1 MSENVRLEDLL
12 NNVFFTEKDDNIS
25 GTSQRDPLGLQP
37 IWSFYGRRVINH
49 LTTISTNIHG
59 FREVLLCLA
68 ICKEVYVEKSKFSY
82 ADLILFFEQL
92 FIYTSISKGRI
103 EGILGSDNGNAKFI
117 ANNSNPEL
125 SSTKTI
131 LVREISLGYYGRY
144 KTPLTTM
151 GIIDGRSELQ
161 IDTVDIKKLY
171 GEERFLEIQK
181 SFKKYIESSNKRF
194 NCFEAKE
201 ALFEAIFGK
210 FRSGERKFWIT
221 KLYED
226 KGEKKE
232 LMELCYE
239 QVNKESIAQQLFTSL
254 SSKVEVNDILRLEPY
269 LRCLEQIFYKAMASR
284 KINEIGIDNIK
295 AHEKSYQDFCQINA
309 LSATPLFRERIKFLR
324 EKCNP
329 ANTDYIEN
337 VIRYHELVCK
347 QKKSSVWVEM
357 DTEGRLQPFVNT
369 NDVDI
374 DISVWGR
381 DYYLSSLKSIKSEI
395 LEFSK

>member
-1 MSENVRLEDLL
+1 MSENIKLEELL
-12 NNVFFTEKDDNIS
+12 NNVFFTEKDDSIS

-37 IWSFYGRRVINH
+37 IWSFYGRQVINH

-68 ICKEVYVEKSKFSY
+68 ICSEVYENKGKYSY
-82 ADLILFFEQL
+82 ADLILFLEQL
-92 FIYTSISKGRI
+92 FIYTAISKGKV
-103 EGILGSDNGNAKFI
+103 EGVLGSDNGNEKFI
-117 ANNSNPEL
+117 ASGSNPEINP
-125 SSTKTI
+125 TKTI

-144 KTPLTTM
+144 KTPLSTM
-151 GIIDGRSELQ
+151 GIIDNRSELQ
-161 IDTVDIKKLY
+161 VDITEIKKLY
-171 GEERFLEIQK
+171 GEERFDEIRK
-181 SFKKYIESSNKRF
+181 AFKEFIDSNNKRF
-194 NCFEAKE
+194 NTYRAQE
-201 ALFEAIFGK
+201 ALFKAVFGK
-210 FRSGERKFWIT
+210 FRPGERNFWI
-221 KLYED
+221 KRLHED
-226 KGEKKE
+226 NGEKKE
-232 LMELCYE
+232 LMELCYQ
-239 QVNKESIAQQLFTSL
+239 QVNNESDAKVLFSSL
-254 SSKVEVNDILRLEPY
+254 SQKTEVEDILRLEPY

-284 KINEIGIDNIK
+284 KISEIGIDNIK

>member
-1 MSENVRLEDLL
+1 MGDKIEFLDSVY
-12 NNVFFTEKDDNIS
+12 FTEKDDSIS

-49 LTTISTNIHG
+49 LTTISTTIHG

-68 ICKEVYVEKSKFSY
+68 ICKEIYVEKSRFSY

-117 ANNSNPEL
+117 ANKSNPEL

-144 KTPLTTM
+144 KTPLSTM

-161 IDTVDIKKLY
+161 IELVDIKKLY
-171 GEERFLEIQK
+171 GEERFIEIQNAFENFIGK
-181 SFKKYIESSNKRF
+181 SNKRF
-194 NCFEAKE
+194 NSFKAKD
-201 ALFEAIFGK
+201 ALFEAILGK
-210 FRSGERKFWIT
+210 FRPGEREFWIK

-232 LMELCYE
+232 LMELCYK
-239 QVNKESIAQQLFTSL
+239 QVNKESIAYQLFKSL
-254 SSKVEVNDILRLEPY
+254 SLKEEVTDILRLEPY
-269 LRCLEQIFYKAMASR
+269 LRCLEHVFYRAMSSKR
-284 KINEIGIDNIK
+284 VNEIQIEDIESHK
-295 AHEKSYQDFCQINA
+295 KSYQNFCSINA
-309 LSATPLFRERIKFLR
+309 MSTTPLFKERIKYLQ

-329 ANTDYIEN
+329 GCTNYIEN

-347 QKKSSVWVEM
+347 QKKSSVWIEM
-357 DTEGRLQPFVNT
+357 DLQGRLQPFVNT

-395 LEFSK
+395 LGFSK